1 MTEQGNHNNA
11 TRLASLHSIQVDVVE
26 SLGVDLPVQTDLL
39 FVEVKGGLFWVGN
52 VPAIQEHS
60 HRDLLL
66 KHLQLEYTG
75 HLVEDVRDFLPGLV
89 SLQNW
94 VG

>member
-75 HLVEDVRDFLPGLV
+75 YLVEDVRDFLPGLV